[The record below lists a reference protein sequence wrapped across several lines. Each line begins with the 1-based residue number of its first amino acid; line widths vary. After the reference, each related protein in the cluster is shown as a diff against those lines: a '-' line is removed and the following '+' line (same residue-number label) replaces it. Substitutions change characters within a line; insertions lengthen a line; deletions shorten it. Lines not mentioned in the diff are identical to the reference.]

1 MQLADSFA
9 VETMKEMVLTPLPEQ
24 PRILEDVI
32 HTWNITGWDRMRK
45 REEGPIFQ
53 AGGHPW

>member
-1 MQLADSFA
+1 
-9 VETMKEMVLTPLPEQ
+9 MKEIVLTPLPEQ
-24 PRILEDVI
+24 PRILEDVV
-32 HTWNITGWDRMRK
+32 HTWNITAWDRLRK